1 MSLLKLKTALKN
13 YLEHK
18 TLCSSPDSPH
28 DVSEVVDFINDYVDA
43 SVSEYKSNIKN
54 NCINFG
60 KWKGMT
66 IKEVCSSE
74 KGKDYLSWLLKQS
87 WFSEEKNALLFDDL
101 RTCGIIRTPQSIKQE
116 AKEIVKEMERT
127 PADRVETQSKITE
140 VKKPRAKK
148 TTVSTPVLPPQNLVK
163 EMEISA

>member
-1 MSLLKLKTALKN
+1 MSLLKLKTALKT
-13 YLEHK
+13 YL
-18 TLCSSPDSPH
+18 TSPESPH
-28 DVSEVVDFINDYVDA
+28 DVSQVVDFINDYVDA
-43 SVSEYKSNIKN
+43 SVSEYKSNVKN

-74 KGKDYLSWLLKQS
+74 KGKDYLTWLLKQS

-101 RTCGIIRTPQSIKQE
+101 RTCGVIRSVKQE

-127 PADRVETQSKITE
+127 SADRVETQSKTSE
-140 VKKPRAKK
+140 PKKSRAKK
-148 TTVSTPVLPPQNLVK
+148 TVASTPDFPSQGFAK
-163 EMEISA
+163 EVEISA

>member
-1 MSLLKLKTALKN
+1 MSLLKLKTALKT
-13 YLEHK
+13 YL
-18 TLCSSPDSPH
+18 TSNSPS
-28 DVSEVVDFINDYVDA
+28 DVTEVVDFINDYVDA
-43 SVSEYKSNIKN
+43 SVTEYKTNIKN
-54 NCINFG
+54 NCLNFG

-101 RTCGIIRTPQSIKQE
+101 RTCGIIRTPEKTKQE
-116 AKEIVKEMERT
+116 AKEIVKEMERKKEI
-127 PADRVETQSKITE
+127 AE

-148 TTVSTPVLPPQNLVK
+148 TAVSTPDFPSPNLVK
-163 EMEISA
+163 EVEISA